1 MNEQQ
6 VARLRGLMGLCVR
19 ARQAVFGEDGCM
31 KTIRAGNCG
40 VLLLDSGASAATQE
54 KYRGVCKNA
63 STPIELLPP
72 GLLHE
77 ATGKPGVAMAVLKG
91 GLAGQMR
98 QQLSDTAQDAGIRKM
113 KPNKSPKHSGG
124 ASVE

>member
-1 MNEQQ
+1 MTEQQ
-6 VARLRGLMGLCVR
+6 ENKLRGLMGLCVR

-40 VLLLDSGASAATQE
+40 VLLLDSGASRATQD
-54 KYRGVCKNA
+54 KYRGVCENA
-63 STPIELLPP
+63 DTPMELLPE

-91 GLAGQMR
+91 GLANSMK
-98 QQLSDTAQDAGIRKM
+98 QQLSVPAQTTGMPKM
-113 KPNKSPKHSGG
+113 KHTNSPKHSGG

>member
-6 VARLRGLMGLCVR
+6 CTRLRGLMGLCVR
-19 ARQAVFGEDGCM
+19 SRQAVFGEDGCL

-40 VLLLDSGASAATQE
+40 VLLLDEGASAATQD
-54 KYRGVCKNA
+54 KYHGACEHAGVA
-63 STPIELLPP
+63 LVRLPS
-72 GLLHE
+72 GMLHE

-91 GLAGQMR
+91 GLANSMK
-98 QQLSDTAQDAGIRKM
+98 QQLSVPAQTTGMPKM
-113 KPNKSPKHSGG
+113 KHTNSPKHSGG

>member
-1 MNEQQ
+1 LNEQQ
-6 VARLRGLMGLCVR
+6 ANKLRGLMGLCVR

-40 VLLLDSGASAATQE
+40 LLLLDSGASQATQE
-54 KYRGVCKNA
+54 KYRGVCQNA
-63 STPIELLPP
+63 GTPIELLPE

-91 GLAGQMR
+91 GMANSMK
-98 QQLSDTAQDAGIRKM
+98 QQLSGTADTAATRKM
-113 KPNKSPKHSGG
+113 KPTKSPKHSGG